1 MGKYQN
7 LSEIVA
13 DIRTAAGQKVMDTIE
28 DKPAGSLAIFEAEKA
43 GAVAALST
51 VDKLHLM
58 SREIDPLDHDVNI
71 CEFDGGS
78 ATIAELADAM
88 FDRLLEIRLDVD
100 KKAVAAASFAVG
112 FLPVAHELVALCEGS
127 GGSKWIPS
135 EDIEEARTAYES
147 LSKGEGSERDVEA
160 ILGLVP
166 LVRSI
171 MSYKNDKTL
180 HRRHNTDLETMAT
193 VVRPVE
199 FYRDL
204 LTVGE
209 NSSVPLAASA
219 LEILSKRQANIEII
233 QAENARRK
241 AIRSRM

>member
-1 MGKYQN
+1 M
-7 LSEIVA
+7 
-13 DIRTAAGQKVMDTIE
+13 
-28 DKPAGSLAIFEAEKA
+28 AIFEAEKA
-43 GAVAALST
+43 VAVGTLGI
-51 VDKLHLM
+51 VEKLHLM
-58 SREIDPLDHDVNI
+58 SREIDPLDHDVSL
-71 CEFDGGS
+71 CEFEGGS
-78 ATIAELADAM
+78 ATITELTDAM
-88 FDRLLEIRLDVD
+88 FDRLLEIRFDVD

-112 FLPVAHELVALCEGS
+112 FLPVAHELVSLCEGS
-127 GGSKWIPS
+127 GGSKWIPF

-147 LSKGEGSERDVEA
+147 LSKGEGSERDLEA

-180 HRRHNTDLETMAT
+180 HRRHNTDLETMAA

-204 LTVGE
+204 LSVGE
-209 NSSVPLAASA
+209 TTASKPLAESA

-233 QAENARRK
+233 RTENERRK
-241 AIRSRM
+241 AIRARM